1 MKKKKIIKQIIL
13 LLTILLLCTPVFESS
28 AIHHFLLDKSFSSF
42 CTKDDPQWVS
52 YYLIGV
58 ARTPAFKRGANV
70 LIIFENYENS
80 SVELPNDAPWW
91 AETNTSSGWTTVYI
105 PHHGDTKI
113 VLYPREYRG
122 IKKTRVI
129 WTWNLTFS
137 NGSLL
142 PEGYYRIVLP
152 TNRCIYY
159 QEFIIS
165 DTYGKL
171 DWCLIDDIL
180 NSSVSMNKTYDV
192 VLYLRAKNV
201 TSELIDY
208 LRREIGNFTVRAV
221 MNSSEIASDFN
232 YSLLYTILQKYQILK
247 AIHLSVVDLI
257 ILNQQDYDLCP
268 RNNTNIIVVRIV
280 KVKIIAFSGTLFTW
294 D

>member
-1 MKKKKIIKQIIL
+1 
-13 LLTILLLCTPVFESS
+13 
-28 AIHHFLLDKSFSSF
+28 
-42 CTKDDPQWVS
+42 VS

-58 ARTPAFKRGANV
+58 ARTPAFKRGENV
-70 LIIFENYENS
+70 LVIFGNYENS

-91 AETNTSSGWTTVYI
+91 AETNTSSGWTTVYS

-171 DWCLIDDIL
+171 GWCLIDDIL
-180 NSSVSMNKTYDV
+180 NSSVSMNKTFEV
-192 VLYLRAKNV
+192 RIFLRTKNV

-208 LRREIGNFTVRAV
+208 LHTRIGDFSVSVINA
-221 MNSSEIASDFN
+221 SEISPNYN
-232 YSLLYTILQKYQILK
+232 YSLLYTKLQKYQILK
-247 AIHLSVVDLI
+247 AIELNVVDLI
-257 ILNQQDYDLCP
+257 TVIPEYSLLG
-268 RNNTNIIVVRIV
+268 NNTSNSDSSSNNQSKDNHIFDYSIYLGLTVLCVFLISIYVYLRQ
-280 KVKIIAFSGTLFTW
+280 KHNSKTKTRTKIQ
-294 D
+294 